1 MLKTILYKAS
11 LQTSQIERAMK
22 VETIRTTLTIPKEL
36 LEATDKAVLEGKAK
50 NRNDFVV
57 QALKRELAAQKRAE
71 IDAALAEMTRDP
83 DYQTEVLR
91 MEVEFATAQWE
102 ALQLGE
108 SPR

>member
-1 MLKTILYKAS
+1 
-11 LQTSQIERAMK
+11 MK

-50 NRNDFVV
+50 NRNDFMV

-71 IDAALAEMTRDP
+71 IDAALAEMARDP
-83 DYQTEVLR
+83 DYQAEVLKI
-91 MEVEFATAQWE
+91 ETEFATAQWE

>member
-1 MLKTILYKAS
+1 MLKRISYKAS
-11 LQTSQIERAMK
+11 LQTSQTERAMK
-22 VETIRTTLTIPKEL
+22 AETIRTTLTIPKEL

-50 NRNDFVV
+50 SRNDFVV

-71 IDAALAEMTRDP
+71 IDAALAEMAKDP
-83 DYQTEVLR
+83 DYQAEVLK
-91 MEVEFATAQWE
+91 MEAEFAPAQWE

>member
-1 MLKTILYKAS
+1 MKA
-11 LQTSQIERAMK
+11 
-22 VETIRTTLTIPKEL
+22 ETIRTTLTIPKEL

-50 NRNDFVV
+50 SRNDFVV

-71 IDAALAEMTRDP
+71 IDAALAEMAKDP
-83 DYQTEVLR
+83 DYQTEVLK
-91 MEVEFATAQWE
+91 MEAEFAPAQWE

>member
-1 MLKTILYKAS
+1 MPKTISYKAS
-11 LQTSQIERAMK
+11 LQTSQTERAMK

-50 NRNDFVV
+50 SRNEFVV
-57 QALKRELAAQKRAE
+57 QALKRELAAQRRAE

-83 DYQTEVLR
+83 DYQAEVLR
-91 MEVEFATAQWE
+91 MEAEFATAQWE